1 MKRITSLWLTLLFA
15 LGLLGGCA
23 QDVGVI
29 GGADGPTDIIVSE
42 EGGEQAAQGGEAV
55 SPEDL
60 DLGPAVTGIET
71 IAADSGAVTEDGSYN
86 TRDTVA
92 LYLMR
97 YGTLPQNFITK
108 SEAQTLGWEG
118 GSLMDYAPG
127 KSIGGDHFGNY
138 EGALPEADGR
148 SYTECD
154 IDTGG
159 DSGRGAKRLVFSND
173 GLIFYTDDH
182 YETFTLLL
190 GDEQDAGAAA

>member
-108 SEAQTLGWEG
+108 SEAQALAHGLRARQVDRRRPLRQLRGRAARG
-118 GSLMDYAPG
+118 GRTQLHRMRHRHRRGQRPRRKAAGLLQRRIDLLHRRPLRDIYFAF
-127 KSIGGDHFGNY
+127 GG
-138 EGALPEADGR
+138 
-148 SYTECD
+148 
-154 IDTGG
+154 
-159 DSGRGAKRLVFSND
+159 
-173 GLIFYTDDH
+173 
-182 YETFTLLL
+182 
-190 GDEQDAGAAA
+190 

>member
-1 MKRITSLWLTLLFA
+1 MRSACWAAARRTSA
-15 LGLLGGCA
+15 SSA
-23 QDVGVI
+23 
-29 GGADGPTDIIVSE
+29 GADGPTDIIVSE
-42 EGGEQAAQGGEAV
+42 EGGEQAAQDGEAV

-127 KSIGGDHFGNY
+127 
-138 EGALPEADGR
+138 
-148 SYTECD
+148 
-154 IDTGG
+154 
-159 DSGRGAKRLVFSND
+159 
-173 GLIFYTDDH
+173 
-182 YETFTLLL
+182 
-190 GDEQDAGAAA
+190 